1 MSKALVTFA
10 NGETLIIHE
19 NQMLVPL
26 VSTDNY
32 ENHKVVL
39 GEVYKVWYHANDALI
54 PSILHF
60 LSICEFFFTVDNPQ
74 KVYNPKTV
82 VTVEQ
87 L

>member
-10 NGETLIIHE
+10 NGETLTIHE
-19 NQMLVPL
+19 GQLLVPL
-26 VSTDNY
+26 VSSNNC
-32 ENHKVVL
+32 ENHKVVF
-39 GEVYKVWYHANDALI
+39 GEVYEVWYHAHDALI

-60 LSICEFFFTVDNPQ
+60 FAISEFFFTVDNR
-74 KVYNPKTV
+74 KKIYNPKTV

>member
-1 MSKALVTFA
+1 MCKALVTFA
-10 NGETLIIHE
+10 NGETLTIHE
-19 NQMLVPL
+19 AQQLVPL

-32 ENHKVVL
+32 ENHKIVL
-39 GEVYKVWYHANDALI
+39 GEIYKIWYHHHDALI

-60 LSICEFFFTVDNPQ
+60 FSICEFFFTVDNPK

-82 VTVEQ
+82 VSITQ